1 MDVKTAAI
9 QVLQQA
15 GTALH
20 AKDIAEQIMAAGLWQ
35 SGGKTPDATV
45 SARLYSDI
53 KSNGDKS
60 CFVKVGP
67 QTFALRDS
75 TEIEGDTASVLA
87 PVEKP
92 SKPHPINAGF
102 SFIDCAQKV
111 LEEFGGK
118 KPMHYKEITEKAL
131 AKGWLVTGGKTPEA
145 TMYAQVIT
153 EIKRQQKRGERPRFV
168 QHGRGYVGLS
178 QWMGRG
184 LAFQI
189 EQHNHQVRK
198 ALRDRLLAMKPGE
211 FEELISQLL
220 AEMGFEMVE
229 VTKLSGDGGIDVR
242 GTLVVGDVV
251 RIKMAVQV
259 KKWKLKNNIQAP
271 VVQQVRGSLG
281 AHEQGLI
288 ITTSDFSPG
297 AVKEAAQP
305 DKTPI
310 AHERLQ
316 EAAEQAGQELFD
328 ALQQAHLAAV
338 AREEERGI
346 VSFASRRKAIE
357 RVGLP
362 EVRQFRFSRC
372 DADESEWRH
381 ELQSARQIVPEIRP
395 LLMLRIIKGGAQ

>member
-1 MDVKTAAI
+1 MDVRTAAI

-15 GTALH
+15 GTELH

-53 KSNGDKS
+53 KNNGDKS
-60 CFVKVGP
+60 PFVKVGP
-67 QTFALRDS
+67 QTFALRNSAEIPSS
-75 TEIEGDTASVLA
+75 TGPIPAAVEEA
-87 PVEKP
+87 P
-92 SKPHPINAGF
+92 KPHPTNAGF
-102 SFIDCAQKV
+102 SFTDCAQKV

-198 ALRDRLLAMKPGE
+198 VLRERLLAMKPGE

-288 ITTSDFSPG
+288 ITTSDFSAG
-297 AVKEAAQP
+297 AVKEAAQV

-310 AHERLQ
+310 ALMSG
-316 EAAEQAGQELFD
+316 EQLVMLLMEHGIGVHRSTPDLFEIDED
-328 ALQQAHLAAV
+328 ALLTG
-338 AREEERGI
+338 EG
-346 VSFASRRKAIE
+346 K
-357 RVGLP
+357 
-362 EVRQFRFSRC
+362 
-372 DADESEWRH
+372 
-381 ELQSARQIVPEIRP
+381 
-395 LLMLRIIKGGAQ
+395 

>member
-1 MDVKTAAI
+1 MSVQSAAI
-9 QVLQQA
+9 KVLQVA
-15 GTALH
+15 GKPLH
-20 AKDIAEQIMAAGLWQ
+20 AKEIAKQIIDAGFWK
-35 SGGKTPDATV
+35 SDGKTPEATV
-45 SARLYSDI
+45 SARLYLDI
-53 KSNGDKS
+53 KNNGDQS
-60 CFVKVGP
+60 VFIKVGP
-67 QTFALRDS
+67 QIFALRDS
-75 TEIEGDTASVLA
+75 AVESREASGADVSATDNILKSL
-87 PVEKP
+87 PV
-92 SKPHPINAGF
+92 NAGR

-111 LEEFGGK
+111 LEKFGGK
-118 KPMHYKEITEKAL
+118 KPMHYKAITEKAL
-131 AKGWLVTGGKTPEA
+131 EKGWLVTGGKTPDA

-153 EIKRQQKRGERPRFV
+153 EIKRQQKRGERPRFI

-198 ALRDRLLAMKPGE
+198 ALRERLLAMNPGE

-259 KKWKLKNNIQAP
+259 KKWKIKNNIQAP

-288 ITTSDFSPG
+288 ITTSNFSTG
-297 AVKEAAQP
+297 ATKEAVQP

-310 AHERLQ
+310 ALMNG
-316 EAAEQAGQELFD
+316 GQL
-328 ALQQAHLAAV
+328 V
-338 AREEERGI
+338 
-346 VSFASRRKAIE
+346 V
-357 RVGLP
+357 
-362 EVRQFRFSRC
+362 
-372 DADESEWRH
+372 
-381 ELQSARQIVPEIRP
+381 
-395 LLMLRIIKGGAQ
+395 LLMEHGIGVHRSTPDLFEIDEEF

>member
-1 MDVKTAAI
+1 
-9 QVLQQA
+9 
-15 GTALH
+15 
-20 AKDIAEQIMAAGLWQ
+20 
-35 SGGKTPDATV
+35 
-45 SARLYSDI
+45 
-53 KSNGDKS
+53 
-60 CFVKVGP
+60 
-67 QTFALRDS
+67 
-75 TEIEGDTASVLA
+75 
-87 PVEKP
+87 
-92 SKPHPINAGF
+92 
-102 SFIDCAQKV
+102 
-111 LEEFGGK
+111 
-118 KPMHYKEITEKAL
+118 
-131 AKGWLVTGGKTPEA
+131 
-145 TMYAQVIT
+145 MYAQVIT

-189 EQHNHQVRK
+189 EQDNHQVRK
-198 ALRDRLLAMKPGE
+198 VLRERLLAMKPGE

-297 AVKEAAQP
+297 AVKEAAQA

-310 AHERLQ
+310 ALMNGDQ
-316 EAAEQAGQELFD
+316 L
-328 ALQQAHLAAV
+328 V
-338 AREEERGI
+338 M
-346 VSFASRRKAIE
+346 
-357 RVGLP
+357 
-362 EVRQFRFSRC
+362 
-372 DADESEWRH
+372 
-381 ELQSARQIVPEIRP
+381 
-395 LLMLRIIKGGAQ
+395 LLMEHGIGVHRSTPDLFEIDEEFVAGGESKNE

>member
-1 MDVKTAAI
+1 MSVQSATI
-9 QVLQQA
+9 QVLKEA

-35 SGGKTPDATV
+35 SDGKTPDATV

-60 CFVKVGP
+60 PFVKVGP

-75 TEIEGDTASVLA
+75 TEIEVDTASALV

-92 SKPHPINAGF
+92 SEPHPTNASF

-118 KPMHYKEITEKAL
+118 KPMHYKEITKKAL
-131 AKGWLVTGGKTPEA
+131 EKGWLVTSGKTPEA
-145 TMYAQVIT
+145 SMYAQVIT

-168 QHGRGYVGLS
+168 QHGRGYIGLS

-189 EQHNHQVRK
+189 EQHNHQIRK
-198 ALRDRLLAMKPGE
+198 ALRERLLAMKPGE

-259 KKWKLKNNIQAP
+259 KKWKLKNNILAP

-288 ITTSDFSPG
+288 ITTSDFSAG
-297 AVKEAAQP
+297 AIKEAAQP

-310 AHERLQ
+310 ALMNG
-316 EAAEQAGQELFD
+316 EQRVLLLMEHGIGVHRSTPDLFEIDED
-328 ALQQAHLAAV
+328 ALLTG
-338 AREEERGI
+338 EG
-346 VSFASRRKAIE
+346 K
-357 RVGLP
+357 
-362 EVRQFRFSRC
+362 
-372 DADESEWRH
+372 
-381 ELQSARQIVPEIRP
+381 
-395 LLMLRIIKGGAQ
+395 

>member
-1 MDVKTAAI
+1 MTVQDAAI
-9 QVLQQA
+9 QILLSA
-15 GTALH
+15 GKPLH
-20 AKDIAEQIMAAGLWQ
+20 AKEIAKRIIDGGLWK
-35 SGGKTPDATV
+35 SEGKTPDATV

-60 CFVKVGP
+60 PFVKVGP

-75 TEIEGDTASVLA
+75 AQISSGAA
-87 PVEKP
+87 PVPAAVQEAPKP
-92 SKPHPINAGF
+92 SPASAGF
-102 SFIDCAQKV
+102 SFTDCAQKV

-131 AKGWLVTGGKTPEA
+131 QKGWLVTGGKTPEA

-168 QHGRGYVGLS
+168 QHGRGYIGLS

-189 EQHNHQVRK
+189 EQHNNQVRK
-198 ALRDRLLAMKPGE
+198 ALRERLLAMKPGE
-211 FEELISQLL
+211 FEELISHLL

-242 GTLVVGDVV
+242 GTLVVGAVV

-288 ITTSDFSPG
+288 ITTSDFSAG
-297 AVKEAAQP
+297 AIKEAAQP

-310 AHERLQ
+310 ALMNG
-316 EAAEQAGQELFD
+316 EQL
-328 ALQQAHLAAV
+328 V
-338 AREEERGI
+338 M
-346 VSFASRRKAIE
+346 
-357 RVGLP
+357 
-362 EVRQFRFSRC
+362 
-372 DADESEWRH
+372 
-381 ELQSARQIVPEIRP
+381 
-395 LLMLRIIKGGAQ
+395 LLMEHGIGVHRSTPDLFEIDEEFAMGGDVK

>member
-1 MDVKTAAI
+1 MQLNVQAAAMEI
-9 QVLQQA
+9 LKGA
-15 GTALH
+15 GRPLH
-20 AKDIAEQIMAAGLWQ
+20 AKEIAEQILAAGLWQ

-53 KSNGDKS
+53 KSNGEKS
-60 CFVKVGP
+60 PFVKVGP
-67 QTFALRDS
+67 QTFALRSSAEITSGAEPAPAAVADS
-75 TEIEGDTASVLA
+75 PEPPSV
-87 PVEKP
+87 
-92 SKPHPINAGF
+92 NAGF
-102 SFIDCAQKV
+102 SFTDCAQKV
-111 LEEFGGK
+111 LEDFGGK
-118 KPMHYKEITEKAL
+118 EPMHYKEITKKAL
-131 AKGWLVTGGKTPEA
+131 QKGWLVTGGKTPEA

-168 QHGRGYVGLS
+168 QHGHGYVGLS

-198 ALRDRLLAMKPGE
+198 VLRERLLAMKPGE

-242 GTLVVGDVV
+242 GTLVVGNVV
-251 RIKMAVQV
+251 RIKMAVQA

-297 AVKEAAQP
+297 AVKEAGQS

-310 AHERLQ
+310 ALMNGKQ
-316 EAAEQAGQELFD
+316 L
-328 ALQQAHLAAV
+328 V
-338 AREEERGI
+338 M
-346 VSFASRRKAIE
+346 
-357 RVGLP
+357 
-362 EVRQFRFSRC
+362 
-372 DADESEWRH
+372 
-381 ELQSARQIVPEIRP
+381 
-395 LLMLRIIKGGAQ
+395 LLMEHGIGVHRSTPDLFEIDEEFVTGGESKNA

>member
-1 MDVKTAAI
+1 
-9 QVLQQA
+9 
-15 GTALH
+15 
-20 AKDIAEQIMAAGLWQ
+20 MAAGLWQ
-35 SGGKTPDATV
+35 SDGKTPDATV

-60 CFVKVGP
+60 PFVKVGP

-75 TEIEGDTASVLA
+75 AEIPSDARPVPAAVQEA
-87 PVEKP
+87 PKH
-92 SKPHPINAGF
+92 HPMNAGF
-102 SFIDCAQKV
+102 SFTDCAQKV

-131 AKGWLVTGGKTPEA
+131 QKGWLVTGGKTPEA

-198 ALRDRLLAMKPGE
+198 VLRERLLAMKPGE

-297 AVKEAAQP
+297 AVKEAAQA

-310 AHERLQ
+310 ALMNGDQ
-316 EAAEQAGQELFD
+316 L
-328 ALQQAHLAAV
+328 V
-338 AREEERGI
+338 M
-346 VSFASRRKAIE
+346 
-357 RVGLP
+357 
-362 EVRQFRFSRC
+362 
-372 DADESEWRH
+372 
-381 ELQSARQIVPEIRP
+381 
-395 LLMLRIIKGGAQ
+395 LLMEHGIGVHRSTPDLFEIDEEFVAGGESKNA

>member
-1 MDVKTAAI
+1 MMAKMVQTGKGGMDVKTAAI
-9 QVLQQA
+9 QVLQQS
-15 GTALH
+15 GKALH
-20 AKDIAEQIMAAGLWQ
+20 AKEIAEQIMITGLW
-35 SGGKTPDATV
+35 SSEGKTPEATV

-53 KSNGDKS
+53 KNYKDKS
-60 CFVKVGP
+60 AFVKVGP
-67 QTFALRDS
+67 QTFALRD
-75 TEIEGDTASVLA
+75 TFEIPSGDEAVLA
-87 PVEKP
+87 DLGETPKP
-92 SKPHPINAGF
+92 SSAAAGF
-102 SFIDCAQKV
+102 SFTDCAWKV

-118 KPMHYKEITEKAL
+118 KPMHYREITEKAL
-131 AKGWLVTGGKTPEA
+131 QKGWLVTGGKTPEA

-153 EIKRQQKRGERPRFV
+153 EIKRQQKRGESPRFV

-189 EQHNHQVRK
+189 AQHNHQVRK
-198 ALRDRLLAMKPGE
+198 TLLERLLVMKPGE

-220 AEMGFEMVE
+220 VEVGFEMVE

-310 AHERLQ
+310 ALMNG
-316 EAAEQAGQELFD
+316 EQL
-328 ALQQAHLAAV
+328 V
-338 AREEERGI
+338 M
-346 VSFASRRKAIE
+346 
-357 RVGLP
+357 
-362 EVRQFRFSRC
+362 
-372 DADESEWRH
+372 
-381 ELQSARQIVPEIRP
+381 
-395 LLMLRIIKGGAQ
+395 LLMGHGIGVHRSTPDLFEIDEEFSMGGDVK

>member
-60 CFVKVGP
+60 PFVKVGP

-75 TEIEGDTASVLA
+75 TEISSGAA
-87 PVEKP
+87 PVPVAVEEAPKH
-92 SKPHPINAGF
+92 HPNVGF
-102 SFIDCAQKV
+102 SFTDCAQKV
-111 LEEFGGK
+111 LDEFGNK

-131 AKGWLVTGGKTPEA
+131 QKGWLVTGGKTPEA

-168 QHGRGYVGLS
+168 QHGRGYIGLS

-198 ALRDRLLAMKPGE
+198 ALRERLLAMKPGE

-259 KKWKLKNNIQAP
+259 KKWKLKNNILAP

-288 ITTSDFSPG
+288 ITTSDFSAG
-297 AVKEAAQP
+297 AIKEAAQP

-310 AHERLQ
+310 ALMNG
-316 EAAEQAGQELFD
+316 EQL
-328 ALQQAHLAAV
+328 V
-338 AREEERGI
+338 M
-346 VSFASRRKAIE
+346 
-357 RVGLP
+357 
-362 EVRQFRFSRC
+362 
-372 DADESEWRH
+372 
-381 ELQSARQIVPEIRP
+381 
-395 LLMLRIIKGGAQ
+395 LLMENGIGVHRSTPDLFEIDEECAVRAETE